1 MRFGNEIRD
10 SINAVMFPLIAAS
23 NNGVP
28 LKLGLRVIQS
38 HLKWQHSIDYLYGF
52 LLNCHCKYSS
62 VLHQVQ
68 YT

>member
-38 HLKWQHSIDYLYGF
+38 HLKWQHSIDYLTR
-52 LLNCHCKYSS
+52 LLVK
-62 VLHQVQ
+62 LPL
-68 YT
+68 